1 MLREMQRSSV
11 LLAICLLGCGAEK
24 DAGSTDPL
32 ARDAAASD
40 SGGITIDNDSGFA
53 VDGTADTI
61 AADDCAEELKQIFV
75 VTDDNQLHRFAPAT
89 KTFTKIGNLSC
100 PADLFAT
107 PFSMGVDRK
116 GTAWVLFSNGKL
128 FKVSTKD
135 ASCTAT
141 SFAVGQAGFTTFGMS
156 FARDGLGETLF
167 VADYNA
173 KGLGKID
180 TTSLKLTFIGPYGSG
195 GGAGELT
202 GRGDQLFAFF
212 NGSPP
217 RVASVDKATG
227 AVLTSKALS
236 GVTIGSGWAFAHWG
250 GTFWLFHAPTG
261 SSQVTEYDFEKGTS
275 TTAKT
280 GLGFVIVGAGVSTC
294 APTERPK

>member
-1 MLREMQRSSV
+1 MLRSSFLV
-11 LLAICLLGCGAEK
+11 AMLLAGCGAEK

-32 ARDAAASD
+32 GRD
-40 SGGITIDNDSGFA
+40 SGVSNTDGGGINVDNDGGFN

-89 KTFTKIGNLSC
+89 KTFTKIGDLSC
-100 PADLFAT
+100 PADLFST

-116 GTAWVLFSNGKL
+116 GTAWVLFNNGKL
-128 FKVSTKD
+128 YKVSTKD
-135 ASCTAT
+135 ASCTGT

-167 VADYNA
+167 VADYDA

-180 TTSLKLTFIGPYGSG
+180 TTSLKLSFIGPYGSG

-212 NGSPP
+212 NGSPA
-217 RVASVDKATG
+217 RVASIDKATG
-227 AVLTSKALS
+227 AVLTSKNLS
-236 GVTIGSGWAFAHWG
+236 GVTIGSGWAFAQWG
-250 GTFWLFHAPTG
+250 GTFWLFHAPSG
-261 SSQVTEYDFEKGTS
+261 SSRVTEYDFEKGT
-275 TTAKT
+275 TTLAVADT
-280 GLGFVIVGAGVSTC
+280 GFVIVGAGVSTC

>member
-1 MLREMQRSSV
+1 MLSAMRGCF
-11 LLAICLLGCGAEK
+11 LLVTLVSLGC
-24 DAGSTDPL
+24 S
-32 ARDAAASD
+32 AAKETSAPELTSDGGEGD
-40 SGGITIDNDSGFA
+40 SGGITVSNDVGFA
-53 VDGTADTI
+53 VDGTPDVTPG
-61 AADDCAEELKQIFV
+61 DDCAEELKQIFV
-75 VTDDNQLHRFAPAT
+75 VTTDDQLHRFAPAT
-89 KTFTKIGNLSC
+89 KTFTKIGDLTC
-100 PADLFAT
+100 PSDGFSS

-116 GTAWVLFSNGKL
+116 GTAWVLYNNGKL

-135 ASCTAT
+135 ASCVPTT
-141 SFAVGQAGFTTFGMS
+141 FAVGQEGFTTFGMA
-156 FARDGLGETLF
+156 FARDGLGESLF
-167 VADYNA
+167 VAEYGG
-173 KGLGKID
+173 KGLGKIN
-180 TTSLKLTFIGPYGSG
+180 TTSLKLSFIGSYGSG

-217 RVASVDKATG
+217 RVASVDKTTG
-227 AVLTSKALS
+227 RVLTAKPVS

-261 SSQVTEYDFEKGTS
+261 SSQVTEFDFEKGTA